1 MRTAFEDSR
10 HSGRMGLKEP
20 AARKLV
26 FKQQEEL
33 CLTGQRLNQYYAAKV
48 SEYFAHEILCGVER
62 SGTPPR
68 CPPSPV
74 CRNSLAAHSSGEGV
88 KPAGQTIGAR
98 PAYLFESKTL

>member
-33 CLTGQRLNQYYAAKV
+33 CLTGQRLNQCRFSGAD
-48 SEYFAHEILCGVER
+48 R
-62 SGTPPR
+62 SCYSNFYVRHNT
-68 CPPSPV
+68 
-74 CRNSLAAHSSGEGV
+74 
-88 KPAGQTIGAR
+88 
-98 PAYLFESKTL
+98 YLFS

>member
-1 MRTAFEDSR
+1 MRMAFEDSR

-68 CPPSPV
+68 CPPLR
-74 CRNSLAAHSSGEGV
+74 CAAIHLRRTA
-88 KPAGQTIGAR
+88 PAKA
-98 PAYLFESKTL
+98 

>member
-48 SEYFAHEILCGVER
+48 SEYFAHEMLYFSQAGRDWSRDIEAAAIHLRRRAPVE
-62 SGTPPR
+62 
-68 CPPSPV
+68 
-74 CRNSLAAHSSGEGV
+74 A
-88 KPAGQTIGAR
+88 
-98 PAYLFESKTL
+98 

>member
-48 SEYFAHEILCGVER
+48 SEYFAHEMLCGVER
-62 SGTPPR
+62 SGTPRRRETCGPEHR
-68 CPPSPV
+68 
-74 CRNSLAAHSSGEGV
+74 G
-88 KPAGQTIGAR
+88 PAGIYFREQNALR
-98 PAYLFESKTL
+98 KR

>member
-48 SEYFAHEILCGVER
+48 SEYFAHEMLC
-62 SGTPPR
+62 
-68 CPPSPV
+68 
-74 CRNSLAAHSSGEGV
+74 
-88 KPAGQTIGAR
+88 
-98 PAYLFESKTL
+98 